1 MNNNKINNQI
11 DDYTKKG
18 QEYIEKADD
27 KASELLSKTNTLA
40 HDIVDKT
47 NEMTEDMG
55 NMFKKKDNFEVSSY
69 SDDCCGMSYEC
80 FDEMKTTVD
89 YLKDYAK
96 QHPVIT
102 ATAASATV
110 LTGVSLISPKTRKIT
125 VPVAKYA
132 IKQQAKFTLGLGM
145 LAMAS
150 YLTNKNSNSA
160 F

>member
-1 MNNNKINNQI
+1 LDNNQINNQI

-18 QEYIEKADD
+18 QEYIENTET
-27 KASELLSKTNTLA
+27 KASELLSKANGVV
-40 HDIVDKT
+40 HDVVDKT
-47 NEMTEDMG
+47 SELSQNMG
-55 NMFKKKDNFEVSSY
+55 DMFKKKDSSEVNNYTDEYYSTSY
-69 SDDCCGMSYEC
+69 GCL
-80 FDEMKTTVD
+80 DETKTTVD
-89 YLKDYAK
+89 YVKDYAK

-132 IKQQAKFTLGLGM
+132 VKQQAKFTLGLGM

-150 YLTNKNSNSA
+150 YLSNKNNHNA
-160 F
+160 Y

>member
-1 MNNNKINNQI
+1 MDNNKINNQI

-18 QEYIEKADD
+18 QEYIEKADN
-27 KASELLSKTNTLA
+27 KANELLSKTNTLA
-40 HDIVDKT
+40 HDIVDKA
-47 NEMTEDMG
+47 NEMTEDME
-55 NMFKKKDNFEVSSY
+55 NMLKKKDNSKVNY
-69 SDDCCGMSYEC
+69 YNDDCCGISYEC
-80 FDEMKTTVD
+80 IDEPKTTVD
-89 YLKDYAK
+89 YVKDYAK

-132 IKQQAKFTLGLGM
+132 IKQQAKFTLGIGM

-150 YLTNKNSNSA
+150 YLTNKNSNNV